1 MKTRV
6 KVLLPLLLLLTL
18 PVVVEGQF
26 ILTTNNGTIT
36 IKGYTGS
43 GGAVDIPSTT
53 NGLPVTSI
61 GNNAFAA
68 SFRLS
73 SVTNIG
79 SEAFYKCFNLTS
91 ATIDTNVASLGDD
104 AFNGCSRLASVS
116 IPASVTSFGNGAF
129 GGCGGLTRITIPSRS
144 IHQAIYV
151 ITKSSRLG
159 SANGGIWQP
168 PLGFRFR
175 LVAALVW

>member
-1 MKTRV
+1 MYERANEPFSRESECRMKTRV

-73 SVTNIG
+73 SVTIPDSVTNIG
-79 SEAFYKCFNLTS
+79 SEAF
-91 ATIDTNVASLGDD
+91 
-104 AFNGCSRLASVS
+104 
-116 IPASVTSFGNGAF
+116 
-129 GGCGGLTRITIPSRS
+129 RS
-144 IHQAIYV
+144 EERRV
-151 ITKSSRLG
+151 GKECRS
-159 SANGGIWQP
+159 
-168 PLGFRFR
+168 
-175 LVAALVW
+175 